1 LDTAAKVQV
10 VVSSHNRA
18 IDVPLGD
25 DVWLLFK
32 LSGRGLEQGRM
43 VKQVSSGSYLAIVP
57 KTWQRDE
64 EKAGSPPTTPEPA
77 FLEGYL
83 AHFFELTESA
93 SSRIA
98 FRNELGQSIV
108 IDSGAPRFYLV
119 GPKIHDESGRMGP
132 LLVGSPPRLGIM
144 NGHWSDVQ
152 TIVVG
157 QEGSGRQRWRESFEP
172 KADRAQQELPY
183 EVLERKA
190 GWYFLRFY
198 DSTDTLI
205 DSLDFRFVAGLKEIS
220 IPTAGPVPSPGGHVA
235 QTVEVHHDAGYNVT
249 QPGQECPGLKLE
261 QGTDKTILTIPPT
274 PECDR
279 TRWYIHPANRH
290 GKEVEFTILIERLWW
305 ALSTDD
311 KEPSRWE
318 DRPVRLSPEDFA
330 AKSARAIWLRF
341 PKPRWVSVVAA
352 GFRRD
357 GSRSF
362 PVKVTDRA
370 VRIPLREFAGVQELD
385 DGAAEHKFKV
395 WLKIG
400 QIAHEVTIAVLPMQ
414 EGDGGIDLAS
424 IPAHRLAT
432 VLTDLRR
439 AARGPARRPIK
450 NVRSKYRRAPRARP
464 ERNVEFVKEALCL
477 IAILSERAGR
487 EQLFSPRLSD
497 NLKRSAR
504 LARRKFPD
512 IAQGLEKA
520 LSGVDR

>member
-1 LDTAAKVQV
+1 VKVQV
-10 VVSSHNRA
+10 IGSSDNWT
-18 IDVPLGD
+18 IPLGD
-25 DVWLLFK
+25 DAWLLFK
-32 LSGRGLEQGRM
+32 LRGKGWDHGRK
-43 VKQVSSGSYLAIVP
+43 VKQASSGSYLAIVP
-57 KTWQRDE
+57 STWRRDE
-64 EKAGSPPTTPEPA
+64 DKAGSEPTTPEPVS
-77 FLEGYL
+77 LGGYL
-83 AHFFELTESA
+83 AHFFELTDDGTSCV
-93 SSRIA
+93 A
-98 FRNELGQSIV
+98 FRDDQRKPTIMG
-108 IDSGAPRFYLV
+108 SG
-119 GPKIHDESGRMGP
+119 GPKFRLAGQEIQDASEGIGRLFGG
-132 LLVGSPPRLGIM
+132 LPPRICIASAQ
-144 NGHWSDVQ
+144 WSDVR